1 MKNCRSSLPTSPA
14 TMERKASGSKSVLK
28 PALRR
33 FSTGELIMRASP
45 AAADYVVPPRT
56 AQRPF
61 LDALSVSSNARLMV
75 KALGGPAAVKERQN
89 VLAMHVLQFGKY
101 KGQTF
106 KWLLEN
112 DLGWVTGVVAV
123 FECKDKEIPN
133 NPHSA
138 NKFRLVEYVR
148 MFPEVTHHMLE
159 KKKIVAE
166 KERQKAEAPKVS
178 ISSQTAPRPSPSAED
193 VLKDEDLVEAAN
205 NIETMEAISGGM

>member
-1 MKNCRSSLPTSPA
+1 M
-14 TMERKASGSKSVLK
+14 
-28 PALRR
+28 
-33 FSTGELIMRASP
+33 
-45 AAADYVVPPRT
+45 
-56 AQRPF
+56 
-61 LDALSVSSNARLMV
+61 
-75 KALGGPAAVKERQN
+75 
-89 VLAMHVLQFGKY
+89 
-101 KGQTF
+101 
-106 KWLLEN
+106 EN

-178 ISSQTAPRPSPSAED
+178 IPSQTAPRPSPSAED